1 MNLITNFKKP
11 VWLFLIGMII
21 VLLAAFLKI
30 TRMLPLLHVP
40 MFLFGFAL
48 NLIAIVIFIKK
59 NSMNNKTI

>member
-1 MNLITNFKKP
+1 
-11 VWLFLIGMII
+11 MII